1 MKVFMPN
8 FDKRSVVIKGESG
21 EFRIDGLVT
30 VITQDYNSREVLMVA
45 YTDKAGY
52 LETLRTG
59 IATYYSTSRKERW
72 VKGETSGNYQEVRSI
87 LIDCDGDAIIYIV
100 RQMGGAACHTGSRS
114 CFFRNHFSQ
123 ISVAFKAGIRE
134 ELPYVEIDDINSR
147 FA

>member
-8 FDKRSVVIKGESG
+8 FDKRSMVIKGKDG
-21 EFRIDGLVT
+21 DYRIDGLVT

-72 VKGETSGNYQEVRSI
+72 VKGETSGNYQEVTGI
-87 LIDCDGDAIIYIV
+87 LIDCDGDCVIYIV
-100 RQMGGAACHTGSRS
+100 RQKGGWACHTDARS
-114 CFFRNHFSQ
+114 CFYRNQSHQ
-123 ISVAFKAGIRE
+123 ISVAFKAGAEE
-134 ELPYVEIDDINSR
+134 ELPQVDLDNIHPR
-147 FA
+147 LA